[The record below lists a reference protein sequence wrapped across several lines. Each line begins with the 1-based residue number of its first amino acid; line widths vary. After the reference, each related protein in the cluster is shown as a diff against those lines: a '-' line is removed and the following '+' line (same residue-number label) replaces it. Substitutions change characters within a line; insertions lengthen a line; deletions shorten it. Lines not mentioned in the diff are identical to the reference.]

1 MISLSEIF
9 CETEEKRKVAK
20 ILHVKRYSLPGIK
33 VKEHP
38 LYNGTIA
45 CPAVNAFDR
54 ACRPIMQLPA

>member
-20 ILHVKRYSLPGIK
+20 ILRPVKCQERYTLPGVK

-45 CPAVNAFDR
+45 CSAVNAR
-54 ACRPIMQLPA
+54 V